1 MKKHFSLFLCLSM
14 LAVSMAGCGGEGTE
28 TVQTATPLTETSVVT
43 EAVILLQEADYAG
56 VDFKILTAA
65 EQWQQFTQP
74 NKTVTQ
80 STMRLLL
87 ETERLRNV
95 TISILIIRCTTVIL
109 PERKLS
115 ELH

>member
-14 LAVSMAGCGGEGTE
+14 LAVSLAGCGGEGTE
-28 TVQTATPLTETSVVT
+28 TVQTAPQTETSLVT
-43 EAVILLQEADYAG
+43 EAVIPLQEADYAG